1 MRVLLGLLL
10 IAIVGC
16 GDGSSPPGGGTVPTT
31 EGSQANADES
41 PAQAA
46 AEQKTAPR
54 NEQFLDSDVAR
65 IAAQPHQAIVDIPQL
80 VSAVLK
86 PGMWQRTGRIVVQPT
101 PGQKARTI
109 ERKTSKK
116 IKHVQGKYVVIE
128 TTDEK
133 GSRVGTEIHS
143 YDRVAKTMHSTFISA
158 QGVVSRLIGV
168 PDPIHH
174 TIEWKSSNPKGDA
187 RQELTLTCAK
197 DGLSAHLQGKIHQG
211 GTLRS
216 TFSGILERVGDLPES
231 DLTPAK

>member
-1 MRVLLGLLL
+1 
-10 IAIVGC
+10 
-16 GDGSSPPGGGTVPTT
+16 DGPKPK
-31 EGSQANADES
+31 ADKP
-41 PAQAA
+41 PAQTA
-46 AEQKTAPR
+46 AEQKTAAR

-65 IAAQPHQAIVDIPQL
+65 LAAQPHQAIVDIPQL

-101 PGQKARTI
+101 PGHKARTI

-158 QGVVSRLIGV
+158 QGVVSRMIGV

-174 TIEWKSSNPKGDA
+174 TIEWKSSNPNENDP
-187 RQELTLTCAK
+187 RRRELTITCAK
-197 DGLSAHLQGKIHQG
+197 DGLSAHLQGKIHKG
-211 GTLRS
+211 GTLRA
-216 TFSGILERVGDLPES
+216 TVSGILERVGDLP
-231 DLTPAK
+231 PAQTAAADPVAALKK